1 MQFEEA
7 GTLRGKLTA
16 AAQAEMISGTD
27 SLETCVQGAKY
38 IQVDISAFYMYK
50 KKYLYL
56 LMRPQECV
64 PESLELKRKVWG
76 SIDKVVGDSTIL
88 ATSTSCIGQ

>member
-38 IQVDISAFYMYK
+38 IQVDIYTFYMYQK
-50 KKYLYL
+50 L
-56 LMRPQECV
+56 
-64 PESLELKRKVWG
+64 
-76 SIDKVVGDSTIL
+76 SISTN
-88 ATSTSCIGQ
+88 APPGVCPGVA